1 MSAKMGRPKLDNPKS
16 ERLYIRVTPE
26 EKVRIYNFA
35 KENGYTLLELLY
47 RGIESVKK

>member
-1 MSAKMGRPKLDNPKS
+1 MSAKMGRPKVEHPKS

-26 EKVRIYNFA
+26 EKIQIHEFA
-35 KENGYTLLELLY
+35 RKSGYTLLELLY